1 MKQKKQ
7 KGRFLGMLLDS
18 LGASL
23 LLNLLRGKGTIRAGE
38 GKIREGE
45 GTIRAGKDF

>member
-7 KGRFLGMLLDS
+7 KGRFLGMLLGS

-38 GKIREGE
+38 SKIREGE